1 VSEELDHHRVMG
13 FAAAAMLGARPEE
26 VDPSLADGPTGA
38 ERLFL
43 VGMAE
48 NITRNWQAA
57 GLLVRPRSVLD
68 VTPSEAHR
76 LWRKVAALEALR
88 LDAALGWHDPVRLGD
103 RLKTTDADRAAE
115 VLRGLRSAGFDL
127 PAEADLGPLEERP

>member
-1 VSEELDHHRVMG
+1 MSDELDRGRVLR

-26 VDPSLADGPTGA
+26 LDPALADGPTEG

-48 NITRNWQAA
+48 NITKNWQDT
-57 GLLVRPRSVLD
+57 GLLTRPRSVLD

-76 LWRKVAALEALR
+76 LWRRCAALEGLR
-88 LDAALGWHDPVRLGD
+88 TDPSLGWREGQRLGD
-103 RLKTTDADRAAE
+103 LLKVVDADRGAD
-115 VLRGLRSAGFDL
+115 VRSRLRAAGFSVFNTL
-127 PAEADLGPLEERP
+127 AD